1 MLVSSFKMELELALF
16 EPEIELKEPE
26 FVFEIKFELEF
37 ELELGVMAELE
48 SKYSEL
54 MVAE

>member
-1 MLVSSFKMELELALF
+1 MELELGLF
-16 EPEIELKEPE
+16 EPEIELQEPG
-26 FVFEIKFELEF
+26 FVF

>member
-1 MLVSSFKMELELALF
+1 MELELALF

-37 ELELGVMAELE
+37 EFELGVMAELE